1 MRRIAQSSHGLKWAE
16 VSARQHE
23 LRAGDE
29 LVATLGLQSRFGTL
43 AKAESGDGCFTFKRV
58 GFWQSRASIRA
69 CDSEAEVA
77 LFTNNTWA
85 SGGTLEFPDGRRYKA
100 TTNAWMTR
108 LEFTSESEERLV
120 GFHYGG
126 FFRRKA
132 DVELSSA
139 ALQDPHLHL
148 LVTFGWYLAVMLS
161 NDAAALTAITT
172 SS

>member
-1 MRRIAQSSHGLKWAE
+1 MRKIAQSSHGLKWAE

-29 LVATLGLQSRFGTL
+29 LVATLKLQSGFGTL

-69 CDSEAEVA
+69 CDSDAEVA
-77 LFTNNTWA
+77 LFTNNTWQ
-85 SGGTLEFPDGRRYKA
+85 SGGTLEFPGGTRYKA

-108 LEFTSESEERLV
+108 LEFRSESEEQLV

-126 FFRRKA
+126 LFRRKA
-132 DVELSSA
+132 DVEVSSA

-148 LVTFGWYLAVMLS
+148 LVTFGWYLAIMLS
-161 NDAAALTAITT
+161 NDAAALTAITA